1 MNINNVINLAR
12 YLFMKNPSIAR
23 KVVKLTGGAYTSTS
37 PEVFCKNVV
46 LRIFAKSAGKE
57 SLFKKMLRH
66 RCFPVSFA
74 KFLRTCFVKEHLQ
87 WLLLIIKSYQ
97 VQFIKTLSLLP

>member
-46 LRIFAKSAGKE
+46 LRIFAKSAGKHLCQ
-57 SLFKKMLRH
+57 SLFLK
-66 RCFPVSFA
+66 RCSGTGVF
-74 KFLRTCFVKEHLQ
+74 R
-87 WLLLIIKSYQ
+87 
-97 VQFIKTLSLLP
+97 